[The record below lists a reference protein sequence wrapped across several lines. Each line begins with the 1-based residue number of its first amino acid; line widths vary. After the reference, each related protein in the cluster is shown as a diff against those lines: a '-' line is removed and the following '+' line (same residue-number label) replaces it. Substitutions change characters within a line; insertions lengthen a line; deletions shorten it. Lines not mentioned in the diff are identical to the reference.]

1 MPNMHRARDNVLARK
16 KVLQHSSRDT
26 TVQDLLVMLA
36 GAYEDLNRTND
47 TDVECTKKLAD
58 DVDQM
63 LVGNSELMENIMD
76 DLPQQN
82 EALRRQRL
90 QSTLLEGIGLGVSC

>member
-1 MPNMHRARDNVLARK
+1 MPNMHRARDSVLARK
-16 KVLQHSSRDT
+16 NVLQHSGRDAA
-26 TVQDLLVMLA
+26 VQDLFVMLA
-36 GAYEDLNRTND
+36 DAYEDLSRTSD
-47 TDVECTKKLAD
+47 MDAKYTRKLAD
-58 DVDQM
+58 NVDEM
-63 LVGNSELMENIMD
+63 LAGNSELMENIMD